1 MFELTISEIVKV
13 TSGTLI
19 NTESDM
25 QVAGFFVD
33 SRACIPHGVFV
44 AIRGE
49 RVDGHDFLADV
60 QAQGASIAII
70 ESSYRG
76 SIPKGLPH
84 IIVENSVAALGQIA
98 HWVRVTK
105 LKATVIAVTGSSGK
119 TTTKDLIAG
128 ILVECGSTEWA
139 QGSFNTEVGLPLTI
153 LGANDSTEFLV
164 LEMGMRGAGHIDSL
178 TQIAVPDIGVITN
191 IGSAHLGLLGTRE
204 NIAAAKAELVRGLSK
219 HAHAVLNADDQFTQA
234 ISQET
239 SAQAVTFGESD
250 TSDFRATDIQIDINA
265 LATYS
270 LHFAHEV
277 HHVALK
283 IPGEHQVSNSLA
295 ALAAVVSAGIAPAKA
310 VSLLNQIE
318 KISKWRMEVSETDSG
333 ITVINDSY
341 NANPESMRVALKTL
355 ANMAIGRRSI
365 AVLGDMKELGSYSME
380 EHDSLGRLA
389 VRLDISQ
396 LICVGP
402 EMKVTHLGA
411 SQEGSWGDE
420 SHWVPD
426 VDSAIALLSNIIQPG
441 DVVLVKASRSVGLER
456 VAQVLTSGDL
466 GEVTS

>member
-1 MFELTISEIVKV
+1 VFELTISEIVNV
-13 TSGTLI
+13 TSGTLV
-19 NTESDM
+19 NDVSDM
-25 QVAGFFVD
+25 RVGGFFVD
-33 SRACIPHGVFV
+33 SRECIPHGVFV
-44 AIRGE
+44 AIKGE
-49 RVDGHDFLADV
+49 RVDGHNFLADV

-70 ESSYRG
+70 ESSFRG
-76 SIPKGLPH
+76 SIPNDFPH
-84 IIVENSVAALGQIA
+84 VIVENSIVALGQIA

-128 ILVECGSTEWA
+128 ILAECGSTEWA
-139 QGSFNTEVGLPLTI
+139 RGSFNTDVGLPLTI
-153 LGANDSTEFLV
+153 LEANDSTEFLV
-164 LEMGMRGAGHIDSL
+164 LEMGMRGPGHIDAL

-191 IGSAHLGLLGTRE
+191 IGSAHVGLLGTRE
-204 NIAAAKAELVRGLSK
+204 NIAAAKGELIRGLSK
-219 HAHAVLNADDQFTQA
+219 HARAVLNADDQFTDA

-239 SAQAVTFGESD
+239 SAQVVTFGESD
-250 TSDFRATDIQIDINA
+250 TSDFRATDIQLDAHA

-277 HHVALK
+277 HHIALK

-295 ALAAVVSAGIAPAKA
+295 AIAVAVSAGIAPAKA
-310 VSLLNQIE
+310 VSILNQIA
-318 KISKWRMEVSETDSG
+318 KISKWRMEVTETESG

-426 VDSAIALLSNIIQPG
+426 VDSAMTLLSNLIQPG

-456 VAQVLTSGDL
+456 VAQMLTSGDP

>member
-1 MFELTISEIVKV
+1 MFELTISEIVNV
-13 TSGTLI
+13 TSGTLV
-19 NTESDM
+19 NDVSDM
-25 QVAGFFVD
+25 RVGGFFVD
-33 SRACIPHGVFV
+33 SRECIPHGVFV
-44 AIRGE
+44 AIKGE
-49 RVDGHDFLADV
+49 RVDGHNFLADV

-70 ESSYRG
+70 ESSFRG
-76 SIPKGLPH
+76 SIPNDFPH
-84 IIVENSVAALGQIA
+84 VIVENSIVALGQIA

-128 ILVECGSTEWA
+128 ILAECGSTEWA
-139 QGSFNTEVGLPLTI
+139 RGSFNTDVGLPLTI
-153 LGANDSTEFLV
+153 LEANDSTEFLV
-164 LEMGMRGAGHIDSL
+164 LEMGMRGPGHIDAL

-191 IGSAHLGLLGTRE
+191 IGSAHVGLLGTRE
-204 NIAAAKAELVRGLSK
+204 NIAAAKGELIRGLSK
-219 HAHAVLNADDQFTQA
+219 HARAVLNADDQFTDA

-239 SAQAVTFGESD
+239 SAQVVTFGESD
-250 TSDFRATDIQIDINA
+250 TSDFRATDIQLDAHA

-277 HHVALK
+277 HHIALK

-295 ALAAVVSAGIAPAKA
+295 AIAVAVSAGIAPAKA
-310 VSLLNQIE
+310 VSILNQIA
-318 KISKWRMEVSETDSG
+318 KISKWRMEVTETESG

-426 VDSAIALLSNIIQPG
+426 VDSAMTLLSNLIQPG

-456 VAQVLTSGDL
+456 VAQMLTSGDP